1 MRLHIFLSDVL
12 PPTTNDI
19 IDVARRN
26 KFASAKAKD
35 DWTTALCVAFERA
48 HAKMFDAPVYVE
60 YVWRVKNFARDED
73 NTTGAQKYINDGLVK
88 AGVVKDDN
96 LKVIVSP
103 VTHWF
108 RQSPTDGFVLFVY
121 DEQAWRKRLRDRA
134 AHIISTGE
142 DLPPLVTDPQI
153 ASWANATNLSIEVP
167 AARKRRAPARKVARK
182 RAPRK

>member
-1 MRLHIFLSDVL
+1 MRTAIFISDVL

-35 DWTTALCVAFERA
+35 EWTTALAIAFERTRTE
-48 HAKMFDAPVYVE
+48 MFDGQVHIE
-60 YVWRVKNFARDED
+60 YIWQVKNFARDED

-88 AGVVKDDN
+88 AGVVRDDN

-108 RQSPTDGFVLFVY
+108 RAGASDGFILFVY
-121 DEQAWRKRLRDRA
+121 DDAAWRVRMLERA
-134 AHIISTGE
+134 RYVLNGDELSS
-142 DLPPLVTDPQI
+142 DLAPQI
-153 ASWANATNLSIEVP
+153 ASGANAMNLSIEVP
-167 AARKRRAPARKVARK
+167 AARKRRAPARKVSRK
-182 RAPRK
+182 RATPRK